1 MVFASN
7 IKQAASLSDLE
18 SGNESLIED
27 EQLSYSDSGE
37 EEEEKFVNEN
47 HNFKSSNTTGAF

>member
-37 EEEEKFVNEN
+37 EEGEKVVNEN
-47 HNFKSSNTTGAF
+47 HNFKSSKTTTAF

>member
-37 EEEEKFVNEN
+37 EEEEKVVNEN
-47 HNFKSSNTTGAF
+47 HNFKSSKTTTAF

>member
-18 SGNESLIED
+18 SGSESLIDD
-27 EQLSYSDSGE
+27 EQLSYSDSAD
-37 EEEEKFVNEN
+37 EEEEKVVNEN
-47 HNFKSSNTTGAF
+47 HNFK